1 MIKTKV
7 SEMKKLAYIIIAIIT
22 SSSIYGQ
29 QEVMVSQYM
38 FNGLF
43 LNPAYAG
50 SHEYFE
56 ASGLHRSQWVN
67 FDGAPTT
74 QVLGVDG
81 PIMQDQGG
89 IGLTIVNDDIG
100 DTHTFEVFGNFAY
113 HLDLDDE
120 GKNRLAFGLKAG
132 LTSYTSN
139 YDLGRII
146 EQGDPVF
153 ENNISGQIISKFGF
167 GAYYYNDIS
176 YIGISLPTFYAGD
189 NPLIAAYDS
198 LTVENGYFETHY
210 FLNGG
215 VVFKVNNDLAIKP
228 NLLFKYHPA
237 APLEVDINCN
247 FLIKETLWL
256 GASFRTGDAV
266 TALVEYNFT
275 PRFRAGY
282 AHDFTLSDI
291 SNYSSGSHEVMLGY
305 QFGES
310 VVKAKSP
317 RYF

>member
-1 MIKTKV
+1 
-7 SEMKKLAYIIIAIIT
+7 MKRISYIIFALGLT
-22 SSSIYGQ
+22 VSLNAQ

-38 FNGLF
+38 FNGMF

-50 SHEYFE
+50 SHDYFE
-56 ASGLHRSQWVN
+56 ATALHRSQWVN

-74 QVLGVDG
+74 QVFAIDG

-89 IGLTIVNDDIG
+89 VGLTVINDDIG
-100 DTHTFEVFGNFAY
+100 DTHTFEVFGNFSY

-120 GKNRLAFGLKAG
+120 GKNRLAFGVKAG
-132 LTSYTSN
+132 IANYSSS

-146 EQGDPVF
+146 EPGDPVF
-153 ENNISGQIISKFGF
+153 ENGISGQVISKFGI

-176 YIGISLPTFYAGD
+176 YIGISLPTIFAGD
-189 NPLIAAYDS
+189 NPLLAAYDS
-198 LTVENGYFETHY
+198 LAIENGYFENHY

-215 VVFKVNNDLAIKP
+215 VVFKINNDLAIKP

-237 APLEVDINCN
+237 APMEVDINCN
-247 FLIKETLWL
+247 FLIKETIWL

-266 TALVEYNFT
+266 TALVEYNFS
-275 PRFRAGY
+275 PKFRAGY
-282 AHDFTLSDI
+282 AYDFTLTDI

-305 QFGES
+305 QFGEDII
-310 VVKAKSP
+310 KAKSP